1 MTAEPKE
8 TNRQRIMR
16 LIAQTRCSSRDLAE
30 RLGLPERRVEDDLAH
45 VARTVAGDRDRQFV
59 VEPAECLACGF
70 VFRTRTRLTRPG
82 HCPHCRSEH
91 ISRPRF
97 GIEPRVARQRTRSR
111 P

>member
-8 TNRQRIMR
+8 TSRQRIMR
-16 LIAQTRCSSRDLAE
+16 LIAETRCSSRDLAE

-45 VARTVAGDRDRQFV
+45 IARTVAGDRDRRFV

-70 VFRTRTRLTRPG
+70 VFHKQHRLTRPG
-82 HCPHCRSEH
+82 HCPHCHSEH
-91 ISRPRF
+91 IAWPRF
-97 GIEPRVARQRTRSR
+97 GIEPRAARPRTRSL